1 MTDHERRLK
10 IFDMK
15 LNQINWKQREI
26 NNIRRRGLKYVNF
39 TCLQTL
45 DEAQA
50 DLNEEYDKLKKEIT
64 AYNATQ

>member
-1 MTDHERRLK
+1 MTDHKRRLK

-15 LNQINWKQREI
+15 LAGINWKQREI
-26 NNIRRRGLKYVNF
+26 NNARRRKVKYVNF

-50 DLNEEYDKLKKEIT
+50 DLNKEYEKLKKEIA